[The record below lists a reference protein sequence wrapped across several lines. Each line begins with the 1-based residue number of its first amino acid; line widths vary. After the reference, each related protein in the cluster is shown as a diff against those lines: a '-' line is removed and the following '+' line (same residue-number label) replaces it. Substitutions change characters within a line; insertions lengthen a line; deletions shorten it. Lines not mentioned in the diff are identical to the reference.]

1 MIMRGSTVRT
11 VISMLQTSR
20 HLKRTRHPI
29 QACVAP
35 RDTDD
40 HATCRQRKTRRSFST
55 VSSCDGSSIQCKTT
69 QVSKVGL
76 ADEVGAGLVRETHL
90 KAAA

>member
-1 MIMRGSTVRT
+1 MRGSTVRT

-29 QACVAP
+29 QACVAS

-40 HATCRQRKTRRSFST
+40 HATCRQRKTRRSFFT